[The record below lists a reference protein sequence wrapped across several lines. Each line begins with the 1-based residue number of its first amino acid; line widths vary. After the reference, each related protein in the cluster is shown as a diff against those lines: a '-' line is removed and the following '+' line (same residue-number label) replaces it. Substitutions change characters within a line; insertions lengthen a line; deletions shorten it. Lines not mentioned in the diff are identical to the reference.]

1 VVFFQCLATLL
12 NPVYRRGEGIKWGL
26 VTYTVLM
33 FSFVTVYTGITL
45 HIQSVS
51 FIDEREFTYLGIMF
65 GPLGYQSTI
74 RRTVLGMFT
83 TVMFVLNYWLADGLL
98 VGSLFDIGSAY
109 SGA

>member
-1 VVFFQCLATLL
+1 MVFFRCLATLL

-26 VTYTVLM
+26 VTYTVVM

-45 HIQSVS
+45 HIQSIS
-51 FIDEREFTYLGIMF
+51 FIDEREFTYRGLTF

-74 RRTVLGMFT
+74 RRTALGMLT

-98 VGSLFDIGSAY
+98 VGSLFDAASACSGS
-109 SGA
+109 